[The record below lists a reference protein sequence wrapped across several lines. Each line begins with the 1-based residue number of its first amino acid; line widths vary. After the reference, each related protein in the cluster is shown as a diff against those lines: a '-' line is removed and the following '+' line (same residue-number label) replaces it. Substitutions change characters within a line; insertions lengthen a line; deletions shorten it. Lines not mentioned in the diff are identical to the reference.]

1 VKLFN
6 FKREIWLPKPVA
18 DLFPFFADAQNLE
31 TLTPP
36 WVQFK
41 ILTPLPIR
49 MHPGALIDYRLR
61 IHGIPV
67 RWQTE
72 ITAWEPPF
80 RFVDEQ
86 KRGPYRVWI
95 HEHRFVERDG
105 GTLMTDQIRYAVYGG
120 GLIEKL
126 FVRRDVEKIFDY
138 RNQKMEE
145 LFGDSQQPLPI
156 PG

>member
-1 VKLFN
+1 VDK
-6 FKREIWLPKPVA
+6 
-18 DLFPFFADAQNLE
+18 LFPFFADAQNLE

-36 WVQFK
+36 WVKFR
-41 ILTPLPIR
+41 ILTPLPIPMR
-49 MHPGALIDYRLR
+49 PGALIDYQLR

-95 HEHRFVERDG
+95 HEHRFEEKDG
-105 GTLMTDQIRYAVYGG
+105 GTIMTDNIRYAVYGG
-120 GLIEKL
+120 ALIQKL
-126 FVRRDVEKIFDY
+126 FVSRDVEMIFEF
-138 RNQKMEE
+138 RNQKMAE
-145 LFGDSQQPLPI
+145 LFGESQQPLPLTL
-156 PG
+156 